1 MVSIGATG
9 RDIEA
14 EREAGTELVAVT
26 ADLLEARGVSREHIG
41 EETVAP
47 TPRSGGSSPVRTMT
61 TIS

>member
-1 MVSIGATG
+1 MASIGATG

-14 EREAGTELVAVT
+14 EREAGAELVAVT

-47 TPRSGGSSPVRTMT
+47 TPRSG
-61 TIS
+61 